1 MKHLMLN
8 QKTEMDSANPE
19 VTLEIFKMVKQPK
32 EWVDIDGGHFGLLH
46 YPSALFD
53 KSSKAQIVFLNRYL
67 K

>member
-1 MKHLMLN
+1 MIVATN
-8 QKTEMDSANPE
+8 DEMDGANPE
-19 VTLEIFKMVKQPK
+19 VTLAVYKKITQPK

-53 KSSKAQIVFLNRYL
+53 KSSKAQIDFLNKYL